1 MKTQK
6 LSAYGKRWFISLA
19 FLGFLLPLTVEA
31 KLSYTSYVGGSGG
44 TKSFSL
50 LCKEGR
56 ALIGIKGKSG
66 WYVDKIE
73 GICAR
78 FDEILAAS
86 SIQTT
91 GATGGTGGTSSYEFR
106 CPSGQVVAGLFGK
119 SAWWID
125 KIGIKCGRLTSEGL
139 VEINSVTNDFFSA
152 GGTGGSSFN
161 RTCPDNKPAVGIEGR
176 SGWYVDKIRL
186 ACDNPLLTAITAQS
200 GRDLRVVVRDLPFR
214 VPEDTSV
221 KYHVELWNVGA
232 STVASGATVDLKSD
246 YPMLP
251 LITVPFLGIGACDVH
266 SYFGSDVFTRCTANQ
281 AIPSKEMGM
290 RVTVDFIAAQWG
302 SSAFEFSG
310 VADPTG
316 QVSENNENNNTS
328 KATMWVV
335 F

>member
-1 MKTQK
+1 MN
-6 LSAYGKRWFISLA
+6 LA
-19 FLGFLLPLTVEA
+19 FLGCLLPFTAEA
-31 KLSYTSYVGGSGG
+31 KLSYSSYAGGNGG

-56 ALIGIKGKSG
+56 ALIGIKGRSG
-66 WYVDKIE
+66 WYVDRIE

-86 SIQTT
+86 SVQTT

-106 CPSGQVVAGLFGK
+106 CPSGQVVVGLFGR

-125 KIGIKCGRLTSEGL
+125 KIGIKCGRLTAEGL
-139 VEINSVTNDFFSA
+139 VEPYSVTLDFFSA

-176 SGWYVDKIRL
+176 SGWYIDKIRL
-186 ACDNPLLTAITAQS
+186 ACDKPVLTAITAQS
-200 GRDLRVVVRDLPFR
+200 GRDLRVVVKDLPFR

-221 KYHVELWNVGA
+221 TYHVELWNVGA

-246 YPMLP
+246 YQMLP

-281 AIPSKEMGM
+281 AIPSKGMGM
-290 RVTVDFIAAQWG
+290 RVTMDFIAAQWG

-310 VADPTG
+310 IADPTG
-316 QVSENNENNNTS
+316 QVSENNENNNTG
-328 KATMWVV
+328 KAMMWVV
-335 F
+335 Y